1 MSLYRTLNPATGE
14 FVREY
19 PCEDERA
26 VEQTLAAADAAFRA
40 WRRSEFAERR
50 ALLQALADLLDA
62 EAETHALTI
71 TEEMGKTFRSAI
83 AEVAKSAS
91 TCRWY
96 AEQGEEL
103 LASEQV
109 TMPQSAAE
117 VRYEPIGT
125 VLAVMPW
132 NFPFWQVTRFLA
144 PALMAGNAVI
154 LKHAP
159 NTPASALALVDLLD
173 RAGAPPGLFQ
183 NLFIDNEQ
191 VRRLIQDTRIAAVTL
206 TGSERAGEAVGGAA
220 GAALKRCV
228 LELGGSDPLIV
239 MPSGD
244 FEAAVRAAVFARNQ
258 NNGQSCV
265 CAKRILVDRSLHER
279 FRDSFVD
286 AVGNLRL
293 GDPLLDET
301 DVGPLA
307 TFEARARLAKQVER
321 AAAEGGVVL
330 IGGRAPDLSGAFY
343 LPTVIEA
350 PPRGASIR
358 QEELFG
364 PVALLF
370 AFDDIDE
377 AIAIANETPF
387 GLGSSVWT
395 TDADEQAEFAE
406 RLECG
411 MTFFNSITASDPRLP
426 FGGIKRSGFGRE
438 LGRWGMLEFLNVRT
452 VVAAR

>member
-14 FVREY
+14 LVREY
-19 PCEDERA
+19 PCDDERT
-26 VEQTLAAADAAFRA
+26 VEQTLTTADAAFQA
-40 WRRSEFAERR
+40 WRRSEFAKRR

-62 EAETHALTI
+62 EAESHALTI
-71 TEEMGKTFRSAI
+71 TDEMGKTFKSAI
-83 AEVAKSAS
+83 AEVTKCAS

-96 AEQGEEL
+96 ADQGEAL
-103 LASEQV
+103 LAPERIA
-109 TMPQSAAE
+109 MPESATE

-132 NFPFWQVTRFLA
+132 NFPFWQVIRFLA

-191 VRRLIQDTRIAAVTL
+191 VRRLIQDPRVAAVTL
-206 TGSERAGEAVGGAA
+206 TGSERAGEAVGSAA
-220 GAALKRCV
+220 GAALKRSV

-265 CAKRILVDRSLHER
+265 CAKRILVDRSLYER
-279 FRDSFVD
+279 FRDAFVD
-286 AVGNLRL
+286 AVGGLQV

-307 TFEARARLAKQVER
+307 TFEARSRLAKQVER
-321 AAAEGGVVL
+321 AVAEGGVVL
-330 IGGRAPDLSGAFY
+330 VGGRPSDLAGAFY
-343 LPTVIEA
+343 MPTVIEA
-350 PPRGASIR
+350 PQPGASIR
-358 QEELFG
+358 KEELFG

-377 AIAIANETPF
+377 AIEIANETPF
-387 GLGSSVWT
+387 GLGASVWT
-395 TDADEQAEFAE
+395 SDAEECAAFAE

-438 LGRWGMLEFLNVRT
+438 LGRWGMLEFVNIRT
-452 VVAAR
+452 VVAAK